1 MNVPT
6 VRDMVGDMKY
16 GFTGSLLLLFS
27 SLSLAETAYV
37 SDHLRVGVRPEPENT
52 APVGVVTSG
61 MKLEILDRDGAYIK
75 IRSESGQQG
84 WIKDIYVVSEP
95 PAIIQLKQVKAQSE
109 KMQLQL
115 KTLEENNNVLQQA
128 NQSLSEKV
136 EELETQRNRYQ
147 LEKAKQQSNRLSGS
161 EKTSQGWL
169 WWILA
174 IIVLAGIGFVSGIN
188 WHRQQIMKRL
198 GGLRV

>member
-1 MNVPT
+1 
-6 VRDMVGDMKY
+6 MK
-16 GFTGSLLLLFS
+16 TIISGSLLLLLS

-37 SDHLRVGVRPEPENT
+37 SDNLRVGVRPEPENT

-61 MKLEILDRDGAYIK
+61 MKLEVLDRDGAYIK
-75 IRSESGQQG
+75 IRSENGQQG

-95 PAIIQLKQVKAQSE
+95 PAIIQLE
-109 KMQLQL
+109 QLKVRGGKVQAQL

-128 NQSLSEKV
+128 NQSLSEKI
-136 EELETQRNRYQ
+136 EELEEQRNRYQ
-147 LEKAKQQSNRLSGS
+147 LERAKQQANHLSGGEAEDHFS
-161 EKTSQGWL
+161 WL

-174 IIVLAGIGFVSGIN
+174 IIVLASIGFVSGIN
-188 WHRQQIMKRL
+188 WYRQHVMKRL